1 MGAWRMEKGEEG
13 ESALGDGLAK
23 LQVRTRSNL
32 QFGVEKA
39 YKLLNLWLEGRC
51 SKIDGRCDA
60 ALPPLSRLL
69 LRTTEVFCAFLV
81 SVTRFVLPLQQ
92 CYLAPPLPLS
102 PIWLCPISVSV
113 LGGAVLYSKGLAV
126 S

>member
-60 ALPPLSRLL
+60 ALPPYPGSSYVLL
-69 LRTTEVFCAFLV
+69 W
-81 SVTRFVLPLQQ
+81 P
-92 CYLAPPLPLS
+92 
-102 PIWLCPISVSV
+102 
-113 LGGAVLYSKGLAV
+113 AVLFSFL
-126 S
+126 

>member
-13 ESALGDGLAK
+13 ESALGDGFAK

-32 QFGVEKA
+32 QCGMEKA

-60 ALPPLSRLL
+60 ALPPLPRLL
-69 LRTTEVFCAFLV
+69 LRTT
-81 SVTRFVLPLQQ
+81 S
-92 CYLAPPLPLS
+92 
-102 PIWLCPISVSV
+102 
-113 LGGAVLYSKGLAV
+113 
-126 S
+126 